1 MLLEKEVSD
10 FNSDMYLD
18 LIMEFNKGI
27 EFGET
32 NKFTEEEDLRA
43 LSVDHLM
50 NRLEK
55 SLSVSI
61 DKVEKMLDK
70 KLEASDLIRLCHI
83 GIELANAQCRSS
95 NRRRSAGSDE
105 SPPNERKLQE
115 ITVKTPIHNSIR
127 TDLKRRIT
135 EMDSSSH
142 TYSGPPTEIDD
153 NKKRWLVIGICLH
166 SILSP
171 ALRKY
176 VEPVV
181 TNFHN
186 SLRLSHQIDKQNF
199 KGHLKSY
206 GAVDIKYLN
215 YKAINNNKNTFGNRT
230 PDYDYKVQNAVE
242 LSKLFLEINMVH
254 YKGFDES
261 CDASALLGL
270 IVNIEKFP
278 GNVQSAAEYVRSE
291 IRNRWSHCNF
301 TEWNSGMYNKSLQN
315 IEDFINLLPL
325 NATEKSQTIGE
336 LNKWKTN
343 GTSYLKD
350 TTLGLELVND
360 IRHQIQLLVEVEKV
374 IYKSA
379 DTEFSTIYTELTKIG
394 KTLSW
399 HDTRI
404 SSLEN
409 VSNYE

>member
-1 MLLEKEVSD
+1 
-10 FNSDMYLD
+10 
-18 LIMEFNKGI
+18 MEFNNGI

-32 NKFTEEEDLRA
+32 NKFSEEEDLRT

-55 SLSVSI
+55 SLSVSV
-61 DKVEKMLDK
+61 DKVEKMLNK

-95 NRRRSAGSDE
+95 KRRMSAGSDE
-105 SPPNERKLQE
+105 NSPNKKNSKG
-115 ITVKTPIHNSIR
+115 IKVKTPIHSSIP

-135 EMDSSSH
+135 EMDYSSH
-142 TYSGPPTEIDD
+142 TGPPTEIDD

-181 TNFHN
+181 TNFYN

-199 KGHLKSY
+199 IGHLKIY

-215 YKAINNNKNTFGNRT
+215 YKAINNNKKTFGNRT
-230 PDYDYKVQNAVE
+230 PHYDYKVQNAVD
-242 LSKLFLEINMVH
+242 LAKLFLEINMAH
-254 YKGFDES
+254 YKRFDES

-270 IVNIEKFP
+270 IVNIDKFP
-278 GNVQSAAEYVRSE
+278 GNIQSATEYVRSE
-291 IRNRWSHCNF
+291 IRNRWAHCNF
-301 TEWNSGMYNKSLQN
+301 TEWNSGMYNKSLQK

-325 NATEKSQTIGE
+325 NATEKNQTIGE

-343 GTSYLKD
+343 GDYMYF
-350 TTLGLELVND
+350 
-360 IRHQIQLLVEVEKV
+360 R
-374 IYKSA
+374 
-379 DTEFSTIYTELTKIG
+379 
-394 KTLSW
+394 
-399 HDTRI
+399 
-404 SSLEN
+404 
-409 VSNYE
+409 